1 MAYGAWGRRVRT
13 CTKMIPG
20 SSDLLGIVKV
30 LFDVGI
36 AIGEV
41 GKLGNCRR
49 LFRTH
54 PPDGDPKRRCRRFL
68 LLPRLLPPCRRRPAV
83 PANEAP
89 DEDLLPFPAQISVLH
104 FVAELAEEMYS
115 KAAAAAGNHF
125 RQTGLLALAE
135 IIDVEGD
142 ALETD
147 QQFQD
152 VINHRQGHGDLFT
165 LTGPIFI
172 LNDVGE
178 DLFDNEFGLSGD
190 VAVGAGSADI
200 YGRGGLQ
207 YGYRLSFIGYS

>member
-1 MAYGAWGRRVRT
+1 MSDELTVFFIDGHVTEHPAVFIAS
-13 CTKMIPG
+13 P
-20 SSDLLGIVKV
+20 DLLGIVKV

-54 PPDGDPKRRCRRFL
+54 PPDADPRRRFL
-68 LLPRLLPPCRRRPAV
+68 LLPRLLLLCRRPVAPAHG
-83 PANEAP
+83 AP
-89 DEDLLPFPAQISVLH
+89 DEDLLPFPAQIPVSH
-104 FVAELAEEMYS
+104 FVAELAKELHS

-135 IIDVEGD
+135 IIYVEGD

-152 VINHRQGHGDLFT
+152 VIMDRQGHGDLFT
-165 LTGPIFI
+165 LTGLIFI
-172 LNDVGE
+172 LNDVGD
-178 DLFDNEFGLSGD
+178 DLLDNEFGLSGD
-190 VAVGAGSADI
+190 VAVGAVGADI
-200 YGRGGLQ
+200 CGRGGLQ
-207 YGYRLSFIGYS
+207 YGYCR